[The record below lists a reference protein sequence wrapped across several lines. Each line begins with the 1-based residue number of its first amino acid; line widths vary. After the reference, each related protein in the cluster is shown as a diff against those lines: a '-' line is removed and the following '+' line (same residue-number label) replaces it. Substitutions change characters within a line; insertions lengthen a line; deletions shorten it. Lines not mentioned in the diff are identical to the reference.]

1 MFDFPIPFSFSSLPR
16 YHFFLLRAFVRIR
29 HVDSMA
35 GAGGGEEC
43 FTKFLQNVSQAFS
56 HLILTI
62 FQWGWLISPFKVLHD
77 PAPNTFITLFS
88 NPPLCMHFIQ
98 SCLIKLVY
106 FLFFNV
112 NMESRDDYLSEPQF
126 HHLENKKY

>member
-1 MFDFPIPFSFSSLPR
+1 MFYTIFTK
-16 YHFFLLRAFVRIR
+16 
-29 HVDSMA
+29 
-35 GAGGGEEC
+35 C
-43 FTKFLQNVSQAFS
+43 FTVFLSPDPHNIPV
-56 HLILTI
+56 
-62 FQWGWLISPFKVLHD
+62 GWLISPFKVLHD

-112 NMESRDDYLSEPQF
+112 DMESRGDYLSEPQF